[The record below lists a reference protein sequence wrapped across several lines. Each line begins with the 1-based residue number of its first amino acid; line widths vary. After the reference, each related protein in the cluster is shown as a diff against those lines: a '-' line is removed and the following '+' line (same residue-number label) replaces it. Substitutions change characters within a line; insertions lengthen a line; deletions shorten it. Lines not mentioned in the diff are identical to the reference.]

1 MTTSMKTRVPVL
13 HTSDHLIA
21 SIPFLLGFHPTNS
34 VVLMWLSHGKVQ
46 LTQRV
51 DVIASRDVGTNV
63 NASPDDLHSWA
74 DEVASAVRNIVAD
87 QVVITVFLDSPP
99 EHSGWCD
106 SLVAGLCRSVID
118 RDIYLMGAWLVIE
131 DQWCAF
137 DFGQAAFQDD
147 WQVLDPAIEAEV
159 CQDFA
164 ASGYIQVPQR
174 ADLEAEV
181 LPNSDRQTTVLEIL
195 SSNARLGI
203 ALGDEQQ
210 RDYLIDDLWRNL
222 GQDDLPNEVI
232 AMTARALTD
241 VCIRDCV
248 LWKLSSEPIDATM
261 AARLRELVRCV
272 PLGKRA
278 PIATLSAI
286 YAWMMG
292 DGARANISLDI
303 AFEDDPNYELG
314 SLLAM
319 ALTNALPPSRWL
331 EMMSSL
337 TYAAVRGGGAPM
349 GNK

>member
-147 WQVLDPAIEAEV
+147 WQVLDPAIEADV
-159 CQDFA
+159 AQDFA
-164 ASGYIQVPQR
+164 SIGCSPVLHR
-174 ADLEAEV
+174 SDLESEIG
-181 LPNSDRQTTVLEIL
+181 PDFDRQALVLEIL
-195 SSNARLGI
+195 QGDARLGVV
-203 ALGDEQQ
+203 GDDEE
-210 RDYLIDDLWRNL
+210 RRNHLIDEVCLHL
-222 GQDDLPNEVI
+222 GHDDVPNEGI
-232 AMTARALTD
+232 AMMARALTD
-241 VCIRDCV
+241 VRIRDCV
-248 LWKLSSEPIDATM
+248 LWKLSSEPVDQAR
-261 AARLRELVRCV
+261 AARLRLLVRWV
-272 PLGKRA
+272 PVGKRA
-278 PIATLSAI
+278 PIATVSAI
-286 YAWMMG
+286 YAWMLG
-292 DGARANISLDI
+292 DGARANVSLAL
-303 AFEDDPNYELG
+303 AFEDEQDYELG
-314 SLLAM
+314 RLLAL
-319 ALTNALPPSRWL
+319 ALTNALPPSHWL
-331 EMMSSL
+331 EMISSL
-337 TYAAVRGGGAPM
+337 PYEAIRRGGAP
-349 GNK
+349 